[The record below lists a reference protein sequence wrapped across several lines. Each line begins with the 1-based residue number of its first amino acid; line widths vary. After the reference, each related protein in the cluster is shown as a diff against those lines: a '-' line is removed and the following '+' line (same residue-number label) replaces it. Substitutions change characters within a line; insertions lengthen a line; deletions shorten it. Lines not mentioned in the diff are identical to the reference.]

1 MELQTF
7 FYLFRLVQMEGVAL
21 KKMPFMADRETELG
35 HLFQHTEAG
44 ES

>member
-21 KKMPFMADRETELG
+21 KKIPFMADTKTELS
-35 HLFQHTEAG
+35 HLLQHTEAG